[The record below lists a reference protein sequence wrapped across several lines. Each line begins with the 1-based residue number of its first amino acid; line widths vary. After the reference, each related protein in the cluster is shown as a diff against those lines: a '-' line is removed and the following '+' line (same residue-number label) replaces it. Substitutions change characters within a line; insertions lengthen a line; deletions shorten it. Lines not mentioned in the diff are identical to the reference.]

1 MLWARICIFP
11 TVYYKLS
18 QELKSQN
25 RCQQDLNLRASPQ
38 QISSLSP

>member
-1 MLWARICIFP
+1 MLWAHTFP
-11 TVYYKLS
+11 IVYYRLDH
-18 QELKSQN
+18 ELKSQN

>member
-1 MLWARICIFP
+1 MLWAHILPIVC
-11 TVYYKLS
+11 YKLD
-18 QELKSQN
+18 QELKRQN